1 MLNEKIKSLRK
12 ANNMTQEDLA
22 EKICVS
28 RQAITKWES
37 GAGTPD
43 ISNIEAIASLFGLTI
58 DELLTDEPFS
68 AKDNLS
74 RTEFDAFGKDDFD
87 IDFGDVNT
95 LDVTLTASEKVI
107 IEIRCDVA
115 EPVYKFAKVRLDNG
129 KKANLAVVQIK
140 ADKKYVLTETGK
152 TFSAQDARNHLFIKI
167 SLPEELAG
175 RIELC
180 GNAKKLVIHD
190 FNTEKHIEFDGKV
203 ETVEVT
209 DCKGR
214 FELTSNVDMQVT
226 YDGSLTQFDINQW
239 KCLCNLY
246 IVKGAEVDV
255 YNKGRGCNVVFDGY
269 ENRPESDKKV
279 EYNGYKS
286 EMTVKKLSQ

>member
-1 MLNEKIKSLRK
+1 M
-12 ANNMTQEDLA
+12 
-22 EKICVS
+22 
-28 RQAITKWES
+28 
-37 GAGTPD
+37 
-43 ISNIEAIASLFGLTI
+43 
-58 DELLTDEPFS
+58 
-68 AKDNLS
+68 
-74 RTEFDAFGKDDFD
+74 
-87 IDFGDVNT
+87 
-95 LDVTLTASEKVI
+95 
-107 IEIRCDVA
+107 
-115 EPVYKFAKVRLDNG
+115 
-129 KKANLAVVQIK
+129 
-140 ADKKYVLTETGK
+140 
-152 TFSAQDARNHLFIKI
+152 
-167 SLPEELAG
+167 
-175 RIELC
+175 
-180 GNAKKLVIHD
+180 
-190 FNTEKHIEFDGKV
+190 
-203 ETVEVT
+203 T